1 MNISYNWLKDLVE
14 FDLSPR
20 ELAQALTDVGLAVEG
35 VHEVGADFVLDV
47 DLTSNRSDCLSHLGT
62 AREIA
67 AVTSSKFHVP
77 SSKSGSVGGDI
88 SSLTSVAV
96 EDAELC
102 PRYMGRIVRG
112 VRIAPSPD
120 WLRERLEAIG
130 QRAINNVAD
139 ITNFVMHELGQP
151 LHAFDFDKLAQ
162 HKIVVRRARDGEK
175 MTTLDGVEREFDA
188 NVLLICDAEKPV
200 AIGGV
205 MGGLDS
211 GISDATT
218 DVLIEAAFFRRD
230 NIRQT
235 ARKLSLTTEAS
246 YRFERGTDIENVIR
260 ASNRCVELICEIAGG
275 AATENAI
282 DVYPVK
288 PKEVVVPF
296 RPSRVAALTGLE
308 VAPEKMLHIL
318 EALGFRLQETD
329 EIAGLHFVV
338 PTWRHDI
345 EREEDLVEEIARH
358 TGYAHIAEELPPAF
372 GAGAYQP
379 NELRK
384 KQARQAL
391 TALGFDEAV
400 SYSFINIKHDDE
412 FEFLP
417 GLIDEFAAQKF
428 VTLRD
433 SIIEGAVRMRP
444 TLLAGLLDATRENFN
459 QNQRN
464 VKLFE
469 IGRVFAGFGGVGSL
483 PTEREALA
491 LIVTG
496 AETLANQAQTKRE
509 LDFYDVKGALD
520 NALSA
525 MNAPEL
531 EYEAS
536 EIKHLQAG
544 QSAKILCRNDN
555 VGFIGKL
562 SNEIAANYKFK
573 QAVFIAE
580 IDLQKVLANA
590 PTPILYQSLPQ
601 FPGIAR
607 DVSFVVKRLTAFGE
621 MRQFVLQQQFE
632 LLKTVEFVGVYEG
645 ANIADDSRSLT
656 LRFEYRADD
665 RTLREDEVEI
675 VHQQILRAVENKFA
689 AVVRT

>member
-35 VHEVGADFVLDV
+35 VHEVDADFVLDV

-62 AREIA
+62 AREISA
-67 AVTSSKFHVP
+67 ITNYGLRITNYVAHNAN
-77 SSKSGSVGGDI
+77 GDI
-88 SSLTSVAV
+88 NQLTSVTI

-102 PRYMGRIVRG
+102 PRYTARVVRG
-112 VRIAPSPD
+112 VKIAPSPD

-288 PKEVVVPF
+288 PKEIVVPF

-338 PTWRHDI
+338 PTWRHDV

-358 TGYAHIAEELPPAF
+358 TGYARIAEELPPAF

-391 TALGFDEAV
+391 TALGFDEAL
-400 SYSFINIKHDDE
+400 SYSFINTKHDDE
-412 FEFLP
+412 FEFLS

-469 IGRVFAGFGGVGSL
+469 IGRVFAGFGGAGSL

-509 LDFYDVKGALD
+509 LDFYDVKGALE

-621 MRQFVLQQQFE
+621 TRQFVLQQQFE